1 MKKLPE
7 ITVVN
12 HHHLSKEDHQGTEYI
27 GRGSPLGNPYSHM
40 DGTTAQHKVESREAA
55 VAAYRPWLEAQI
67 GDGNDAV
74 IEELDRLAAL
84 AMEQGFLNLRCYCSP
99 APCHG
104 EIIRDVLL
112 EAISSAT

>member
-1 MKKLPE
+1 MPK
-7 ITVVN
+7 ITVIN
-12 HHHLSKEDHQGTEYI
+12 HYQLCHEPHEYI

-67 GDGNDAV
+67 QEGNRVV
-74 IEELDRLAAL
+74 INELDRLAGI
-84 AMEQGFLNLRCYCSP
+84 AMEQGHLNLRCYCAP
-99 APCHG
+99 ALCHG